1 MFTFFHL
8 EILRTPPIIFQHYYP
23 SHFHLF
29 AIQNKHKALIL
40 GCVLKPVAVDG
51 AFENRKSGYYTQLR
65 HKYIFNYRDSGQN
78 VNEA

>member
-1 MFTFFHL
+1 MFTYFRL
-8 EILRTPPIIFQHYYP
+8 EILRTPRLICQHYYP

-40 GCVLKPVAVDG
+40 GCVLKPVAVGG

-65 HKYIFNYRDSGQN
+65 HKYINNYRDSGQN